1 MALKKLYKCYTC
13 FPMCTATPAAPMAA
27 NATQQ
32 ESMRAAP
39 TAAPVIIP
47 AWGED

>member
-1 MALKKLYKCYTC
+1 
-13 FPMCTATPAAPMAA
+13 MCAATYAAPMAA

-32 ESMRAAP
+32 ESSRGAP